1 MKEFNMC
8 RGGLLSSFILI
19 SYIALT
25 TSMTLDLTELRNK
38 VSKLK
43 VNPRGNLWA
52 TGHFMGKK
60 SIVDSSFVNSAFEN
74 IKDTAEGRDV
84 RPLHGVE
91 DLQALLIHILK
102 TAQQTQGD
110 TEFFKRTNNE
120 VELLLRVTQKY
131 KVAKASEN

>member
-1 MKEFNMC
+1 LKEFNMC